1 MTEVTTAKK
10 DQIKIT
16 NNTKSQNY
24 PTCLFY
30 IYNHQQQTHLKS
42 EEKKNA
48 NEIEEVIFFFLYVI
62 NHEILI
68 KYSMLLTLNLLNH
81 GTGPRP
87 DGISA
92 ANSSSTRLNERPH
105 LIEEL

>member
-42 EEKKNA
+42 EEKKTQMKLKKLLL
-48 NEIEEVIFFFLYVI
+48 FFSLYVI

-68 KYSMLLTLNLLNH
+68 KPTL
-81 GTGPRP
+81 
-87 DGISA
+87 
-92 ANSSSTRLNERPH
+92 
-105 LIEEL
+105 